1 MTEPRL
7 QYARYRDFDRSLN
20 ALWKKG
26 GRFQKAA
33 ERIQAAVGR
42 AESGMDALAGLK
54 RTKHGERRVSNCV
67 KYDLTGA
74 CRLITV
80 QTKGYC
86 VFAYCGDHKTCDTWL
101 ENNRGFVPVVGK
113 EMMVTATYVSDG
125 TTKQPKVGGG
135 IGRGLGKLYE
145 RLPDDLFEA
154 LIDGLPRRVARAIE
168 SLDSTTRDPDLWMVI
183 GEVEGDRRT
192 ALFDVLSL
200 LRQDKVR
207 EATQRADLFLGR
219 ATLLDD
225 ISIDRL
231 PDIVDSDVIRRI
243 RPDTPTYAA
252 AINRFMR
259 TARYRDWML
268 FMHPEQERLVEED
281 FDGPAKLVGVSGSGK
296 TCVVIQRAV
305 RLARL
310 YSRERVLVLTI
321 NRALATLISQL
332 VEACATD
339 EESARIDV
347 RPFFLLCQELALNFE
362 PDAAKQYDE
371 VTWKMNEHVDE
382 IWQEYYRCEN
392 NNNDAVAF
400 LPVHD
405 SLLARGW
412 NPERYLREEVDWVR
426 SALNPQERAQ
436 YLSMKRVG
444 RTVPLT
450 QQFRESVLGG
460 TEGWEQKMRDIGVID
475 GLGLTQVLSRNLPKI
490 DPRYRCVLVDEAQDF
505 GNTELH
511 IIRRLAAENPNDIFL
526 CGDAAQAVTSKHQSL
541 QQVGMAVPGRRSR
554 KLSLNYRN
562 SRDVLE
568 AAYAILMENLTDEML
583 DREDFEILDPEYS
596 SFSAATPLVL
606 EAQSMEEEIAYAYA
620 YARELISGR
629 AHGKACLAVCGYSLF
644 ELTKFAKRARMTIL
658 DGSTDVEGGDLFL
671 SDLEQTKGF
680 EFDAMIIV
688 NCAEGTLPNAH
699 APESEQFRDLARLYV
714 AMTRAK
720 SDLVLSWSCR
730 PSGFLRGSQGKCLQA
745 KWEEYLDLR
754 VTRRFG
760 APERLEAHRE
770 FGLHKKPWREMT
782 GAEFLYQETAL
793 GLSMELIAKIRQLVD
808 GAGLI
813 RQRRRIRWKTL
824 GDAAEDYAR
833 NPITQTEWGPAT
845 GKELAAMVDRL
856 EGGAADARNQ

>member
-1 MTEPRL
+1 
-7 QYARYRDFDRSLN
+7 
-20 ALWKKG
+20 
-26 GRFQKAA
+26 
-33 ERIQAAVGR
+33 
-42 AESGMDALAGLK
+42 
-54 RTKHGERRVSNCV
+54 
-67 KYDLTGA
+67 
-74 CRLITV
+74 
-80 QTKGYC
+80 
-86 VFAYCGDHKTCDTWL
+86 
-101 ENNRGFVPVVGK
+101 
-113 EMMVTATYVSDG
+113 
-125 TTKQPKVGGG
+125 
-135 IGRGLGKLYE
+135 
-145 RLPDDLFEA
+145 
-154 LIDGLPRRVARAIE
+154 
-168 SLDSTTRDPDLWMVI
+168 
-183 GEVEGDRRT
+183 
-192 ALFDVLSL
+192 
-200 LRQDKVR
+200 
-207 EATQRADLFLGR
+207 
-219 ATLLDD
+219 
-225 ISIDRL
+225 
-231 PDIVDSDVIRRI
+231 
-243 RPDTPTYAA
+243 
-252 AINRFMR
+252 
-259 TARYRDWML
+259 
-268 FMHPEQERLVEED
+268 
-281 FDGPAKLVGVSGSGK
+281 
-296 TCVVIQRAV
+296 
-305 RLARL
+305 
-310 YSRERVLVLTI
+310 
-321 NRALATLISQL
+321 
-332 VEACATD
+332 
-339 EESARIDV
+339 
-347 RPFFLLCQELALNFE
+347 
-362 PDAAKQYDE
+362 
-371 VTWKMNEHVDE
+371 
-382 IWQEYYRCEN
+382 
-392 NNNDAVAF
+392 
-400 LPVHD
+400 
-405 SLLARGW
+405 
-412 NPERYLREEVDWVR
+412 
-426 SALNPQERAQ
+426 
-436 YLSMKRVG
+436 
-444 RTVPLT
+444 
-450 QQFRESVLGG
+450 
-460 TEGWEQKMRDIGVID
+460 
-475 GLGLTQVLSRNLPKI
+475 
-490 DPRYRCVLVDEAQDF
+490 
-505 GNTELH
+505 
-511 IIRRLAAENPNDIFL
+511 
-526 CGDAAQAVTSKHQSL
+526 
-541 QQVGMAVPGRRSR
+541 
-554 KLSLNYRN
+554 
-562 SRDVLE
+562 
-568 AAYAILMENLTDEML
+568 MENLTDEML